1 MEDND
6 NEKKLGDALE
16 ELNES
21 IKNKD
26 IEKVF
31 QLFKEIKQN
40 KYSIQI
46 EQKDK
51 FDKEAYNNINISI
64 NEKGDEI

>member
-26 IEKVF
+26 IEKAF

-46 EQKDK
+46 AQKDK

>member
-1 MEDND
+1 MEDNN

-26 IEKVF
+26 IEKAF

-46 EQKDK
+46 AQKDK

>member
-1 MEDND
+1 MEDNN

-26 IEKVF
+26 IEKAF
-31 QLFKEIKQN
+31 QVFKEIKQN

-64 NEKGDEI
+64 NEKGEEI

>member
-1 MEDND
+1 MEDNN

-26 IEKVF
+26 IEKAF